1 MKLKPATVVAHALS
15 AHDQRTGALVPPLYS
30 TSTFAR
36 HPDYSLPGR
45 WSYGRPDNPTVEA
58 TEAVICALEGG
69 EAAMLFSSG
78 LAAATAFFQTL
89 KPGDHVVAP
98 KVMYWGLRHWLK
110 KWSGSWGVALDL
122 VDMSDLRA
130 VAAAVRPGQTRV
142 IWIETPA
149 NPLWIVTDIAAV
161 AAIAHGAG
169 ALLAADNT
177 AATPILTRPIEH
189 GADIV
194 MQSATKY
201 LNGHSDLL
209 AGALVTTRVD
219 ELWRRIED
227 VRDHGGAIL
236 GGFEAWLLMRGLR
249 TLYLRVR
256 EASRS
261 AQAIAEWCQGHKK
274 IVEVRYPGLG
284 NDPGHAVA
292 RRQMSGGFGGMLS
305 IRVKGGPEGALAVAG
320 RLNVWVRATS
330 LGGVESL
337 VEHRA
342 SIEGPGGVAPPDML
356 RLSVGIE
363 DVGDLI
369 ADLDQALAAS

>member
-1 MKLKPATVVAHALS
+1 
-15 AHDQRTGALVPPLYS
+15 
-30 TSTFAR
+30 
-36 HPDYSLPGR
+36 
-45 WSYGRPDNPTVEA
+45 
-58 TEAVICALEGG
+58 
-69 EAAMLFSSG
+69 
-78 LAAATAFFQTL
+78 
-89 KPGDHVVAP
+89 
-98 KVMYWGLRHWLK
+98 MYWGLRHWLK
-110 KWSGSWGVALDL
+110 EWSGNWGVALDL
-122 VDMSDLRA
+122 VDMSDLSA

-142 IWIETPA
+142 IWVETPA

-161 AAIAHGAG
+161 AEIAHRVGAV
-169 ALLAADNT
+169 LAADNT

-209 AGALVTTRVD
+209 AGVLVTARTD

-249 TLYLRVR
+249 TLNLRVR
-256 EASRS
+256 ESSSNAR
-261 AQAIAEWCQGHKK
+261 AIAEWCQGHAQL
-274 IVEVRYPGLG
+274 VEVRYPGLG
-284 NDPGHAVA
+284 NDPGHAIA
-292 RRQMSGGFGGMLS
+292 RRQMNGGFGGMLS
-305 IRVKGGPEGALAVAG
+305 IRVKGGRDAALAAAG
-320 RLNVWVRATS
+320 RLRLWARATS

-363 DVGDLI
+363 DVSDLI